1 MFFFS
6 LRNIYWDIRDILYA
20 INENEYLADI
30 ILSIWAL
37 KIQNIKMGIQNNMT
51 KFLIDVI
58 FSSFV

>member
-6 LRNIYWDIRDILYA
+6 LRNIYWDIWDILYA
-20 INENEYLADI
+20 INENEYLADN